1 MGSVIELQ
9 RQLLTT
15 VMENEVYKTQL
26 ERVSEGW
33 KSRIGDF
40 ERVNTSLQTEV
51 TKLQLENQD
60 LKSKVNKHVVDLE
73 AAKARL
79 RVVEKHASS
88 SSSAASRAGSSG
100 QLQPQVKP
108 PRNL

>member
-1 MGSVIELQ
+1 MLSSLLQ
-9 RQLLTT
+9 
-15 VMENEVYKTQL
+15 VYKTQL

-60 LKSKVNKHVVDLE
+60 LKSKVRGEGQRAAISCGLERWIIRCALGCVIPVDLGPT
-73 AAKARL
+73 L
-79 RVVEKHASS
+79 
-88 SSSAASRAGSSG
+88 
-100 QLQPQVKP
+100 
-108 PRNL
+108 

>member
-1 MGSVIELQ
+1 MADRDRRIRFSNLANLTVCSLCLQ
-9 RQLLTT
+9 
-15 VMENEVYKTQL
+15 VYKTQL

-60 LKSKVNKHVVDLE
+60 LKSKVRE
-73 AAKARL
+73 AIC
-79 RVVEKHASS
+79 ST
-88 SSSAASRAGSSG
+88 
-100 QLQPQVKP
+100 
-108 PRNL
+108 PR

>member
-1 MGSVIELQ
+1 MRRNLKSINFDRRHLADSRIWKNQFHRLPSLSLLLQ
-9 RQLLTT
+9 
-15 VMENEVYKTQL
+15 VYKTQL

-60 LKSKVNKHVVDLE
+60 LKSKVRD
-73 AAKARL
+73 R
-79 RVVEKHASS
+79 
-88 SSSAASRAGSSG
+88 
-100 QLQPQVKP
+100 
-108 PRNL
+108 

>member
-1 MGSVIELQ
+1 MPTSLTVCSHCLQ
-9 RQLLTT
+9 
-15 VMENEVYKTQL
+15 VYKTQL

-60 LKSKVNKHVVDLE
+60 LKSKVRYEMASGRERQLTVVLT
-73 AAKARL
+73 A
-79 RVVEKHASS
+79 VVMMMLMA
-88 SSSAASRAGSSG
+88 
-100 QLQPQVKP
+100 QLT
-108 PRNL
+108 RHR